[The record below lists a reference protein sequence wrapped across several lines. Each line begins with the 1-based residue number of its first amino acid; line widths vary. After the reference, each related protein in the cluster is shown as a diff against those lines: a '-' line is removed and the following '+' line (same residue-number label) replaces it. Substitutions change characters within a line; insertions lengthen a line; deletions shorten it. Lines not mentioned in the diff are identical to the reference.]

1 MGRTEAAGIAIVGA
15 WLGWTLFM
23 WFAATRSFRTVD
35 RVLGSSRPEFQQ
47 AVQPLGH
54 EQARAVLR
62 YLASE
67 INRRLF
73 RTYGWIQILLGA
85 VLVLLL
91 WRRAPRDVLALV
103 LAGIMLALVLILTL
117 FVQPEIVA
125 LGRSIDFAPR
135 DPAPPAMARFW
146 MLHRAFTSLDSVK
159 LLAGLVLLVRW
170 IIRA

>member
-1 MGRTEAAGIAIVGA
+1 MGRADAAGIAIVGA

-35 RVLGSSRPEFQQ
+35 RVLATSRPEFQQ
-47 AVQPLGH
+47 AVQPLAH
-54 EQARAVLR
+54 DQARAVLR

-73 RTYGWIQILLGA
+73 RTYGWVQIVLGA
-85 VLVLLL
+85 VLALLL
-91 WRRAPRDVLALV
+91 WRRSPRDAVALV
-103 LAGIMLALVLILTL
+103 LAGVMLGLVLILTL

-135 DPAPPAMARFW
+135 DQAPPAMARFW
-146 MLHRAFTSLDSVK
+146 MLHRAFTGLDTVK
-159 LLAGLVLLVRW
+159 LIAGLALLVRW
-170 IIRA
+170 IVRA